1 MEENSVVQETQR
13 EEPLSFISKLVLI
26 FTNPSKV
33 FESLALYPSWIG
45 PTLVILFVSLIS
57 GFLMRDLGIQAQKE
71 KIIQSEKIPEER
83 KEMILERIEQGTG
96 SPLQMIM
103 MFGSIAIF
111 VFASIAVVAGLYLF
125 SGNTLLGGSAT
136 YKSMLAVYAW
146 GFLVSVPE
154 AIIKIP
160 LALAK
165 NSIHVYTSLAI
176 FFDTSESE
184 TTLFKIANAVDIFAI
199 WRIALWAI
207 GFSIVYKF
215 TSGKSYV
222 VIGTW
227 YVIWI
232 AISIVFSNLFA
243 GFLG

>member
-1 MEENSVVQETQR
+1 MEENRVVQEKQQ
-13 EEPLSFISKLVLI
+13 EEQLSFISKIALI
-26 FTNPSKV
+26 FTNPSK
-33 FESLALYPSWIG
+33 FYGNLAQYPSWIG
-45 PTLVILFVSLIS
+45 PTLVILVISLIS
-57 GFLMRDLGIQAQKE
+57 GFLMRDLGIQAQKD
-71 KIIQSEKIPEER
+71 KIIQSEKIPEAR
-83 KEMILERIEQGTG
+83 KEMILDRLEQGSG

-103 MFGSIAIF
+103 MFVSIAIF
-111 VFASIAVVAGLYLF
+111 VFASIAAVSGLYLF
-125 SGNTLLGGSAT
+125 TGNTLLGGSAN

-146 GFLVSVPE
+146 GLLVSIPE

-165 NSIHVYTSLAI
+165 NSVHVYTSLAI
-176 FFDTSESE
+176 FFDTSQSE

-199 WRIALWAI
+199 WRIVLWSI

-215 TSGKSYV
+215 TRGKSYM
-222 VIGTW
+222 VIGSW

-243 GFLG
+243 GFIG